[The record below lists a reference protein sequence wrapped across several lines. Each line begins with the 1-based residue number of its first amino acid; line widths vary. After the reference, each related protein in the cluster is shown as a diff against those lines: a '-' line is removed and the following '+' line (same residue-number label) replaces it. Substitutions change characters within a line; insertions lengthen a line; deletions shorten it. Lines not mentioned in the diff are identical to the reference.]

1 MGNTLP
7 TMLALTREGSTA
19 SNGITVHNV
28 VTVLPHYRLIQFCLP
43 TCSVH
48 SHVNAHSRDAS
59 VARFRSSHTHAHTQT
74 HLPSW
79 VLLRSSVISISPA
92 CRGQSE
98 ACCPPTRHPLP
109 LRTNYIHP
117 YCPPWDGFLISLGTG
132 AICSSQPS
140 SAPTQRTASR
150 SAVSGPQRGHTLG
163 WMLL

>member
-59 VARFRSSHTHAHTQT
+59 AASKVSLLTHTRAHTNT
-74 HLPSW
+74 PAFLSFITLLSHLNLTCLQRSKRG
-79 VLLRSSVISISPA
+79 LLS
-92 CRGQSE
+92 
-98 ACCPPTRHPLP
+98 PPTPLP